1 MSQPFLIIKQQSPSI
16 RLLKDTS
23 KTFEQNRTGV
33 SGGQTL
39 TSTSELNGSGGT
51 DGNNFQETM
60 MSRNSREEM
69 VSAENSE
76 EDEECMNNLGG
87 MSS

>member
-1 MSQPFLIIKQQSPSI
+1 
-16 RLLKDTS
+16 
-23 KTFEQNRTGV
+23 
-33 SGGQTL
+33 L

-69 VSAENSE
+69 VSGENSE
-76 EDEECMNNLGG
+76 EDEECMDNLGG